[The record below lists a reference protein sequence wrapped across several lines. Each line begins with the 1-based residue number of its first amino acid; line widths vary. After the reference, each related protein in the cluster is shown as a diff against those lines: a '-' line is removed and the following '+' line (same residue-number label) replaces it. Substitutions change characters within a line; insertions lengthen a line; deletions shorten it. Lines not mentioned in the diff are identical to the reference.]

1 MSWKSSMNNA
11 LEAINQ
17 QYADI
22 NNYYDEADKD
32 FETQFS
38 SYRGQ
43 SITDAINSMAQ
54 NDVFESPASERALN
68 RTRQG
73 LTEQYATAK
82 STLAGQK
89 ASALGSVTAQKV
101 GYYQNL
107 ASLQMQQRA
116 SKRSGMGSL
125 FSAIGGIGG
134 TLIGGPAGGMIGAS
148 VGSGVGSI

>member
-11 LEAINQ
+11 LAAINQ

-22 NNYYDEADKD
+22 NNYYDEADKA

-54 NDVFESPASERALN
+54 NDVFESPASERSLN
-68 RTRQG
+68 RARQG

-89 ASALGSVTAQKV
+89 MSALGSVTAQKV

-116 SKRSGMGSL
+116 SKRSGMKSVLGAVGGVL
-125 FSAIGGIGG
+125 GGIV
-134 TLIGGPAGGMIGAS
+134 GGPAGGMIGYNI
-148 VGSGVGSI
+148 GSNIG

>member
-1 MSWKSSMNNA
+1 MGWKSSMNNA
-11 LEAINQ
+11 LAAINQ

-22 NNYYDEADKD
+22 NNYYDEADKA

-89 ASALGSVTAQKV
+89 MSALGSVNAQKV

-107 ASLQMQQRA
+107 ASLQMSNQA
-116 SKRSGMGSL
+116 SKRSGLGQMLSTGAGL
-125 FSAIGGIGG
+125 AAMA
-134 TLIGGPAGGMIGAS
+134 LI
-148 VGSGVGSI
+148 